1 MTAVSCGKSSGEIGD
16 GNFFKDEFGDR
27 VKTHSKEDEENGDG
41 SLSL

>member
-1 MTAVSCGKSSGEIGD
+1 MLCFPGEIGD